1 MQQKQTEPQ
10 QTSSGPARKLIDV
23 SPHRTTGAIS
33 IKGIT
38 PYPAEHES
46 YTERYTIATLALCHD
61 VVQIRSQPHAEEYL
75 DEKNKKRK
83 YTPDLLIKTKTTQHI
98 VEVKTLN
105 YLFQPKAIAKYR
117 QIGAHFRH
125 LKQSFAFL
133 TDAQIESGER
143 FENVKILFR
152 YSHSDLPQGALEKI
166 LQWNDGVSI
175 AIRDL
180 MTKLD
185 LQLVEIYT
193 AIAQKHLSIEWD
205 SPLSDSAQVSK
216 INQPLKGLSIES
228 ILSSGRYGGVLEQ
241 LALGIAP
248 TDQQLLADGATWRQA
263 KVLPNAYSSIGGFQ
277 AQTPFR
283 SLAEDELRAGTVWD
297 RRNRAPGKASEKRT
311 QLKVEGSQK

>member
-1 MQQKQTEPQ
+1 MQQKQTEAQ
-10 QTSSGPARKLIDV
+10 STSSGPARKLINV

-46 YTERYTIATLALCHD
+46 YTERYTIATLALCCD
-61 VVQIRSQPHAEEYL
+61 VVQIKSQPHIEEYV

-83 YTPDLLIKTKTTQHI
+83 YTPDLLIKTETSQHV

-105 YLFQPKAIAKYR
+105 YLFQPKAIAKYQ
-117 QIGAHFRH
+117 QIGAHYKS
-125 LKQSFAFL
+125 LKKSFAFL

-143 FENVKILFR
+143 FNNVKILFR
-152 YSHSDLPQGALEKI
+152 YAHSNLPQVALEKL

-175 AIRDL
+175 AIGDL

-193 AIAQKHLSIEWD
+193 AIAQKHLSIDWD
-205 SPLSDSAQVSK
+205 KALSESAQVSK
-216 INQPLKGLSIES
+216 INQPLKGLSFES

-248 TDQQLLADGATWRQA
+248 TDQQLLAAGATWRQA

-277 AQTPFR
+277 TQAPLR
-283 SLAEDELRAGTVWD
+283 DLAEDELRAGTVWN
-297 RRNRAPGKASEKRT
+297 RRDRAPGKASEKCT
-311 QLKVEGSQK
+311 QLKVEGGQK